1 MIVTIDGPAGTG
13 KSTVARILA
22 NRLGFEFLNTG
33 AMYRAV
39 AYACLQR
46 QIELGNSEA
55 VGQVPAELNI
65 VFANNRLLL
74 DGNDVTEA
82 IQSQAVTQT
91 ASLVAANTLVR
102 ERLVELQR
110 AAARGV
116 NLVTEGRDQGTVV
129 FSQAE
134 CKFFL
139 TASSQER
146 AQRRQRELANKGE
159 SVSLEE
165 LLAQQELRDE
175 RDVTRE
181 CSPLKPADDAV
192 VIDTT
197 SMSLDEVAAQ
207 LEDRVRRRMTEKPES
222 GT

>member
-46 QIELGNSEA
+46 QIELGNTEA

-65 VFANNRLLL
+65 VFVNNRLLL
-74 DGNDVTEA
+74 DGNDITDV

-146 AQRRQRELANKGE
+146 AQRRLRELENRGE
-159 SVSLEE
+159 SVLLEE

-207 LEDRVRRRMTEKPES
+207 LEDRVRRRMAE
-222 GT
+222 